1 MGKETKTQTKAK
13 TKTTAKKASV
23 EEQDVAKTKDE
34 LKEEI
39 RKELKEEQLR
49 EEIEEF
55 EDRRQKRRV
64 GRVITN
70 IILIALFLFVLFET
84 VMGILDMQ
92 RINDDKDPLWYI
104 DSKTET
110 TEKKTETTYNLGLY
124 KIVRT
129 DDSKATK
136 ITLKPF
142 FLK

>member
-1 MGKETKTQTKAK
+1 MEKDKTSVKELTEDREREAL
-13 TKTTAKKASV
+13 KK
-23 EEQDVAKTKDE
+23 E

-39 RKELKEEQLR
+39 KKEEIAEYEGKR
-49 EEIEEF
+49 K
-55 EDRRQKRRV
+55 KRRV
-64 GRVITN
+64 FRTITN
-70 IILIALFLFVLFET
+70 IILIAAFLFILFET

-92 RINDDKDPLWYI
+92 RINEDKDPIWYI
-104 DSKTET
+104 DSKTEV
-110 TEKKTETTYNLGLY
+110 TEKKEVTTYNLGLY